1 MRSYYYITHAHDDG
15 PFEERTAGR
24 AGPLHVLFGDVL
36 VTEVVSLHLES
47 YFRSDHPWR
56 QRDYV
61 LEQVARVAHGFLPT
75 TAALLVRIVILV
87 VDLVWREGEG
97 DDVLDLAPGLGVAR
111 VVADQLQDRLEAA
124 LGAPVFLDSDDLS
137 DLAVLLQHV
146 VESDVLLMVLSKS
159 YFERPW

>member
-97 DDVLDLAPGLGVAR
+97 YDVLDLAPGLGVAR
-111 VVADQLQDRLEAA
+111 VVADQLQDRLEGVLHELWWARERLQLVHLV
-124 LGAPVFLDSDDLS
+124 LGH
-137 DLAVLLQHV
+137 AV
-146 VESDVLLMVLSKS
+146 
-159 YFERPW
+159 